1 MKHQAKSFIQLE
13 KLAKKMGY
21 PELVN
26 IPNTL
31 EDGDDDDE

>member
-1 MKHQAKSFIQLE
+1 MKHQAKSLKQLE

-21 PELVN
+21 PELVD

-31 EDGDDDDE
+31 DDDE